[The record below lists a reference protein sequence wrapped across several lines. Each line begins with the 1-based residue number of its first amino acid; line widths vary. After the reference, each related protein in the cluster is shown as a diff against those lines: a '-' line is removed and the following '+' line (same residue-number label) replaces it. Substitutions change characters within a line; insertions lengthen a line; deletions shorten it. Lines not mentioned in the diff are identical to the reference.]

1 MGVVACY
8 GGVAPIRGR
17 CPRLRADAPAGRR
30 LWGLLHVTG
39 AVACY
44 GGVVPLRGRCPIASV
59 LTNATN
65 NDANPTGTFT
75 GFGTIGGIATALCTN
90 LNSWVTSNN
99 ANASNPTCLSWVQD
113 ETEGIPTALPHHSSS
128 EKK

>member
-1 MGVVACY
+1 MIVMGAVACY
-8 GGVAPIRGR
+8 GGVAPL
-17 CPRLRADAPAGRR
+17 P
-30 LWGLLHVTG
+30 
-39 AVACY
+39 
-44 GGVVPLRGRCPIASV
+44 V

-128 EKK
+128 EKN